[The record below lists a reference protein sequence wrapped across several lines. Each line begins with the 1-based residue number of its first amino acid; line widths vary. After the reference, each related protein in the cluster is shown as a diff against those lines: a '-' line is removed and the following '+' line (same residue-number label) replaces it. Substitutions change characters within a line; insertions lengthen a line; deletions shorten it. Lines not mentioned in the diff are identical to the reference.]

1 MNKFSKPNKEEK
13 VHDEILNKE
22 VSSIVFMKN
31 LKLVQ
36 DAYKSDLTLEYE
48 QQQEIKARA

>member
-1 MNKFSKPNKEEK
+1 MNKFSMPNKEEK

-22 VSSIVFMKN
+22 VSSIVFVKN

-36 DAYKSDLTLEYE
+36 DAYKDDLTLEYE
-48 QQQEIKARA
+48 Q